1 MFLFTFREI
10 IFANKNVEGK
20 LFSWRVIIKYI
31 KGLGVSQISIFVVYL
46 IMMKKDLLI
55 KKLVKNLRN

>member
-1 MFLFTFREI
+1 MWKESYFL
-10 IFANKNVEGK
+10 G
-20 LFSWRVIIKYI
+20 WVIIKYI